1 MVLQDTA
8 ASPSKAAPAATKEPP
23 SSTKKRRSAS
33 HAAQQNVAQVNEQ
46 QSRDITYIVGVLQ
59 AYPAPLAAHVAGL
72 LRDEV
77 LQKAVQRA
85 AEGPLC
91 SSLGKILPPKM
102 KKLRSLPSRTKLL
115 AIMQGCPALAN
126 DVSDPPV
133 LLPEGADG
141 RILEFMLN
149 ASPEAKPPD
158 AHTAS
163 NFEQP
168 MLKVLAQRRLDM
180 GDRLQSCST
189 EDLKTGKFGYFVWD
203 KTDPTNVK
211 TWSGLDLTDVI
222 SVEEHD
228 KMSDLELID
237 NHSHLARLH
246 SAQEDWS
253 KGLMAVLRR
262 QHPKADIVDPQTAW
276 EYPDLC
282 KEFEGMVPDSCKA
295 SKAPLK
301 KKPGAATKAKM
312 PRLQR
317 KPRTCKVGP
326 PP

>member
-126 DVSDPPV
+126 DVGDPPV

-253 KGLMAVLRR
+253 KGLMPVLRR

-282 KEFEGMVPDSCKA
+282 KEFEGMVPDSCKE
-295 SKAPLK
+295 SKALPK
-301 KKPGAATKAKM
+301 KKPGPVTKAKM